1 MPEAVDLDRELEALA
16 EGLDTASR
24 PTTAAQAMV
33 RRAPAARSRHGV
45 RLVVVGAVAVASIVL
60 GVAAMVV
67 SHGAHDRVETG
78 DPASLGPPPSTAPG
92 SNGSTPGTGP
102 TLTGMPF
109 DQLPARGIVVVQHG
123 RTVLLDFQGDE
134 LASGPAPDVFDPW
147 WLDPQGLAVL
157 PADGAVV
164 VGPGRDT
171 AGQAPAGC
179 ESFAGGEGL
188 RVALC
193 GGETQLRRRID
204 RVQPDGTRSTLADGA
219 QAVGHWA
226 GALPAPDGRW
236 VLGQWSGEC
245 EVPTAYVVPADGGD
259 PQPLMV
265 DVDGVVPETFGLGWA
280 PDGRAVVW
288 ALAGS
293 CGTGVNDPGVYLVDP
308 DTRQVSLI
316 IDVRA
321 RDGMDAVAAGVWT
334 REAGDPQPLS

>member
-1 MPEAVDLDRELEALA
+1 M
-16 EGLDTASR
+16 
-24 PTTAAQAMV
+24 
-33 RRAPAARSRHGV
+33 
-45 RLVVVGAVAVASIVL
+45 AVASIVL

-109 DQLPARGIVVVQHG
+109 DQLPARG
-123 RTVLLDFQGDE
+123 
-134 LASGPAPDVFDPW
+134 
-147 WLDPQGLAVL
+147 
-157 PADGAVV
+157 
-164 VGPGRDT
+164 
-171 AGQAPAGC
+171 
-179 ESFAGGEGL
+179 
-188 RVALC
+188 
-193 GGETQLRRRID
+193 ID

-293 CGTGVNDPGVYLVDP
+293 CGTGVDDPGVYLVDP
-308 DTRQVSLI
+308 DTRQASLI
-316 IDVRA
+316 VDVRA